1 MAQPRTRTPAD
12 RTATARARYR
22 PMGHLIIRAPLLP
35 VDAYLAL
42 HTGDG
47 SAPAGPGPSVNGRGT
62 LAPEVRRALA
72 VASPSLLAALDRSG
86 PGDPGWPRLEGKLLR
101 YLIRMSA
108 RPTPFGLFAG
118 VGIARWADRTDL
130 ALAGPPRTR
139 TRLDMEWLLRLV
151 LRLEAD
157 PGVRRHLR
165 LFANTAAFERAGRL
179 HLSEAAPTGSGSGSA
194 AGSVSVRATGAARQA
209 LAAARRPIP
218 YADLAAHL
226 LAVVPGA
233 TPERVDQLIAQLCAA
248 TLLLSDLRPPLTGP
262 DPAGWVAGRLA
273 AASGAARAR
282 DQADRLAALAGEA
295 AALDRA
301 GAAEA
306 AAGHARLSERMG
318 MGGARSPL
326 RVDARLDLRGAG
338 LHPAV
343 GEAAAEAAGL
353 LLAMTP
359 LPDGPPH
366 LAAYRRAF
374 LRRYGPDRVVP
385 LLELL
390 DPRFGLGPLGPAAG
404 PARPAAA
411 ALRNQLLIDL
421 ACRAL
426 RERQPVLELD
436 QELAERLAT
445 WAPTP
450 GTAPRSLELYLGVA
464 AASAAAIDAGD
475 FTLVVGHAPGVSPA
489 GRNLGR
495 FADLLTPAE
504 AGWAP
509 GPDQPGA
516 VVAELV
522 YLPGRLRQ
530 ANMAVRPARHGFE
543 LAVGTSPGV
552 PADRVVPLDELAV
565 GARDGR
571 LRLWWPAAGAEVE
584 VTAGHMLNPA
594 GAPAVARF
602 LAEAGRDGQAQL
614 GGFSW
619 GPAAGLPHLP
629 RVQAG
634 RVVLRPA
641 SWRLDPEALGLASPG
656 RADQRP
662 ARQPAAPPGGFL
674 DALRRWR
681 GEWKV
686 PRYVQLGGGDRRLLL
701 DLDDPA
707 QAGQVQAEL
716 GRGRVVVLHEG
727 LPGPDDAWLPGPGGR
742 FLAELVVPLVLAA
755 PQAPPGASN
764 GRRRPAPAEPVAR
777 EERLRPPGSDWLY
790 LKLYGPREDEDELL
804 AGPVRELA
812 EAAVRDGLASG
823 WFFLRYGDPGP
834 HLRLRFRGEPERLTG
849 GLLPRLFQWAGR
861 LVAAGGCDRFAVDT
875 YEREIERYGGPE
887 GMAAAEDLFAA
898 DSRCVAA
905 LLGCPREGLGL
916 DRVGLAVLTT
926 DDLLEALGLDPL
938 RRLAWC
944 APRVADR
951 RASGPEHRRRK
962 ATLRPLLADPRR
974 LASVPGGRELLG
986 RLAERRA
993 ALVPVARR
1001 LAELTATAARP
1012 QPTLHDLAASF
1023 VHLHCN
1029 RLLGTDPAS
1038 ERLVLGLLLR
1048 ARESL
1053 DRAPLPRA

>member
-1 MAQPRTRTPAD
+1 MAQPRTRTPAH
-12 RTATARARYR
+12 RTTPATPLYR
-22 PMGHLIIRAPLLP
+22 PMDHLVVRAPLLP
-35 VDAYLAL
+35 VDAYLAG
-42 HTGDG
+42 TG
-47 SAPAGPGPSVNGRGT
+47 NGRRGH
-62 LAPEVRRALA
+62 LGPEVRRALA
-72 VASPSLLAALDRSG
+72 VASPSLLAALDRAG

-101 YLIRMSA
+101 YRIRMST

-118 VGIARWADRTDL
+118 VGVTRWADRTDL

-139 TRLDMEWLLRLV
+139 TRLEMEWLLRLA
-151 LRLEAD
+151 LRLEGD

-179 HLSEAAPTGSGSGSA
+179 HLSEAAPTGSGVAGGSI
-194 AGSVSVRATGAARQA
+194 SVRATGAVRQA

-218 YADLAAHL
+218 YPDLAAHL

-233 TPERVDQLIAQLCAA
+233 TPDRVDQLIAQLCEA

-262 DPAGWVAGRLA
+262 DPAGWVASRL

-282 DQADRLAALAGEA
+282 DEAERLTSLAADA

-301 GAAEA
+301 GVAGA
-306 AAGHARLSERMG
+306 AAGHAGLSERIG

-326 RVDARLDLRGAG
+326 QVDARLDLRGAG

-343 GEAAAEAAGL
+343 GAAAAEAAEL
-353 LLAMTP
+353 LLSMTP

-390 DPRFGLGPLGPAAG
+390 DPRFGLGPLGPPTG
-404 PARPAAA
+404 PASPAPAVR
-411 ALRNQLLIDL
+411 RNQLLLDL
-421 ACRAL
+421 AGRAL

-436 QELAERLAT
+436 EELARQLAT
-445 WAPTP
+445 WAPGP
-450 GTAPRSLELYLGVA
+450 ETAPGSLELYLGIA
-464 AASAAAIDAGD
+464 ASSAAAIDAGA
-475 FTLVVGHAPGVSPA
+475 FTLVVGHGPGVSPA

-495 FADLLTPAE
+495 FAGLLTPPGRA
-504 AGWAP
+504 AP
-509 GPDQPGA
+509 TRPGV

-522 YLPGRLRQ
+522 YLPRRLRQ
-530 ANMAVRPARHGFE
+530 ANVAVRPAGDGFE

-565 GARDGR
+565 GVRDGR
-571 LRLWWPAAGAEVE
+571 LRVWWPAGGAEVE
-584 VTAGHMLNPA
+584 VTAGHMLNPT

-602 LAEAGRDGQAQL
+602 LAEVGRDGRAQL

-619 GPAAGLPHLP
+619 GPAAGFPYLP

-641 SWRLDPEALGLASPG
+641 SWRLDP
-656 RADQRP
+656 
-662 ARQPAAPPGGFL
+662 
-674 DALRRWR
+674 DALALATPGELGAAVRRWR
-681 GEWKV
+681 DDWSV

-707 QAGQVQAEL
+707 QAGQVQVEL
-716 GRGRVVVLHEG
+716 GRGRPVVLHEAV
-727 LPGPDDAWLPGPGGR
+727 PGPGDAWLPGPGGR
-742 FLAELVVPLVLAA
+742 FLAELVVPLSLTARH
-755 PQAPPGASN
+755 APPGTSN
-764 GRRRPAPAEPVAR
+764 GRRRPAPAAPVAR

-804 AGPVRELA
+804 AGPVREQA

-823 WFFLRYGDPGP
+823 WFFLRYGDPDP
-834 HLRLRFRGEPERLTG
+834 QLRLRFRGEPARLTG
-849 GLLPRLFQWAGR
+849 ELLPRLCGWAAT
-861 LVAAGGCDRFAVDT
+861 LVAAGGRDRFAVDT
-875 YEREIERYGGPE
+875 YEREVERYGGPE

-905 LLGCPREGLGL
+905 LLGRLRDGLGL

-926 DDLLEALGLDPL
+926 DDLLDALGLDPV
-938 RRLAWC
+938 RRLEWC
-944 APRVADR
+944 TGRVTDR

-962 ATLRPLLADPRR
+962 ATLRPLLADPQR
-974 LASVPGGRELLG
+974 LASVPGGREVLDH
-986 RLAERRA
+986 LAERRA
-993 ALVPVARR
+993 ALAPVARR
-1001 LAELTATAARP
+1001 LAHLTAADHPLLR
-1012 QPTLHDLAASF
+1012 DLAASF
-1023 VHLHCN
+1023 VHLHGN
-1029 RLLGTDPAS
+1029 RLLGTDPAA

-1053 DRAPLPRA
+1053 DRAPLPRT

>member
-1 MAQPRTRTPAD
+1 MAQPRTRPPATPL
-12 RTATARARYR
+12 YR
-22 PMGHLIIRAPLLP
+22 PMDHLVVRAPVLP

-42 HTGDG
+42 GTGDG
-47 SAPAGPGPSVNGRGT
+47 R

-72 VASPSLLAALDRSG
+72 VASPSLLAALDRTG

-101 YLIRMSA
+101 YQIRMST

-157 PGVRRHLR
+157 PKVRRHLR
-165 LFANTAAFERAGRL
+165 LVANTAAFERAGRL
-179 HLSEAAPTGSGSGSA
+179 HLSEAAPTGSGLA
-194 AGSVSVRATGAARQA
+194 AGSVSVRATGAVRQA

-218 YADLAAHL
+218 YPDLAAQL

-233 TPERVDQLIAQLCAA
+233 TPERVDQLIAQLCEA

-273 AASGAARAR
+273 ASGGARAR
-282 DQADRLAALAGEA
+282 DEAERLVALAADA

-301 GAAEA
+301 EPAT
-306 AAGHARLSERMG
+306 AGHARLSERMG
-318 MGGARSPL
+318 MDGARSPL
-326 RVDARLDLRGAG
+326 QVDARLDLRGGG

-343 GEAAAEAAGL
+343 GAAAAEAAEL

-390 DPRFGLGPLGPAAG
+390 DPRFGLGPLGPPTGLAT
-404 PARPAAA
+404 PAAA
-411 ALRNQLLIDL
+411 ARRNQLLLDL

-436 QELAERLAT
+436 QELVRQLAT
-445 WAPTP
+445 WAPGP
-450 GTAPRSLELYLGVA
+450 ETAPGSLELYLGIA
-464 AASAAAIDAGD
+464 ASSAAAIDAGA
-475 FTLVVGHAPGVSPA
+475 FTLVVGHSPGVSPA

-495 FADLLTPAE
+495 FAGLL
-504 AGWAP
+504 AP
-509 GPDQPGA
+509 PGRA
-516 VVAELV
+516 APTRPGVVVAELA
-522 YLPGRLRQ
+522 YLPRRLRQ
-530 ANMAVRPARHGFE
+530 ANVAVRPATDGFE
-543 LAVGTSPGV
+543 LAVATSPGV
-552 PADRVVPLDELAV
+552 PAERVVPLDELAV
-565 GARDGR
+565 GVRDGR
-571 LRLWWPAAGAEVE
+571 LRVWWPAAGAEVE

-594 GAPAVARF
+594 EAPAVARF
-602 LAEAGRDGQAQL
+602 LAEVGRDGRAQL
-614 GGFSW
+614 SGFSW
-619 GPAAGLPHLP
+619 GPAAGFPYLP

-641 SWRLDPEALGLASPG
+641 SWRLAPEVAI
-656 RADQRP
+656 
-662 ARQPAAPPGGFL
+662 
-674 DALRRWR
+674 RRWR
-681 GEWKV
+681 DDGNV

-716 GRGRVVVLHEG
+716 GRGRPVVLHEAV
-727 LPGPDDAWLPGPGGR
+727 PGPGDAWLPGPGGR
-742 FLAELVVPLVLAA
+742 FLAELVVPLALTAR
-755 PQAPPGASN
+755 QPPGTSN
-764 GRRRPAPAEPVAR
+764 GQRRPAPAEPVAR

-804 AGPVRELA
+804 AGPVREQA
-812 EAAVRDGLASG
+812 EAAVRDGLASS
-823 WFFLRYGDPGP
+823 WFFLRYGDPDP
-834 HLRLRFRGEPERLTG
+834 QLRLRFRGEPERLTG
-849 GLLPRLFQWAGR
+849 GLLPRLCGWAAG

-875 YEREIERYGGPE
+875 YEREVERYGGPE

-905 LLGCPREGLGL
+905 LLGCLRDGLGL

-926 DDLLEALGLDPL
+926 DDLLDALGLDPG
-938 RRLAWC
+938 RRLEWC
-944 APRVADR
+944 AGRVADR

-962 ATLRPLLADPRR
+962 ATLRPLLADRRR
-974 LASVPGGRELLG
+974 LASVPGGREVLDH
-986 RLAERRA
+986 LAERRA
-993 ALVPVARR
+993 ALAPATRR
-1001 LAELTATAARP
+1001 LADHPLLP
-1012 QPTLHDLAASF
+1012 DLAASF
-1023 VHLHCN
+1023 VHLHGN
-1029 RLLGTDPAS
+1029 RLLGTDPAA